1 MKNENVIITRT
12 PLRVSFIGGGTD
24 MPYFYEK
31 FGGATISCAIKKYIY
46 VTVKYNHAF
55 NEKFRLN
62 YSITESVNKISE
74 IKNDRIKLAL
84 KLMK

>member
-31 FGGATISCAIKKYIY
+31 FGGATISCAIKNIY
-46 VTVKYNHAF
+46 T
-55 NEKFRLN
+55 
-62 YSITESVNKISE
+62 
-74 IKNDRIKLAL
+74 
-84 KLMK
+84 